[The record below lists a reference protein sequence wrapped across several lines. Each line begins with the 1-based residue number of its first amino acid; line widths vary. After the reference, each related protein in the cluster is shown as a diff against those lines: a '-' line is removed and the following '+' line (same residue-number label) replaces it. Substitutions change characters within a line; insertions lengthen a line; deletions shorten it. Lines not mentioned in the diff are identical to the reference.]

1 MEWTHLWISKET
13 SSHLYGLRQL
23 KRSRVAPKELILFCS
38 ICILSLLEYACQFFH
53 VHYQPTWTTIWNIYK
68 GAFFG
73 LLTPTLS
80 YAEAL
85 RVSGLPT
92 LFKRRAEIILKLFIE
107 IFTNKE
113 HKLHSLLPE
122 VNIFTYSLRNQ
133 RLYKRSRCR
142 TECCKIL
149 SHVLNN

>member
-23 KRSRVAPKELILFCS
+23 KRSRVAPKELILFCC
-38 ICILSLLEYACQFFH
+38 ICIRSLLEYARQFFH

-68 GAFFG
+68 GAFLG
-73 LLTPTLS
+73 LFTPR
-80 YAEAL
+80 E
-85 RVSGLPT
+85 
-92 LFKRRAEIILKLFIE
+92 EIILKPFIE

-122 VNIFTYSLRNQ
+122 VNISTYSLRNQ
-133 RLYKRSRCR
+133 RLYKPSRCR

>member
-92 LFKRRAEIILKLFIE
+92 LFKRREEISWNSSSRSLQIRNTNCIHFCQKWTYILTALGTKDYINDQDVGLNVARTILF
-107 IFTNKE
+107 
-113 HKLHSLLPE
+113 
-122 VNIFTYSLRNQ
+122 
-133 RLYKRSRCR
+133 
-142 TECCKIL
+142 
-149 SHVLNN
+149 